1 MPRRLS
7 DDPDKRRLQIFRGI
21 YSSYYLWKAQVECG
35 EDVQYLTVDG
45 EDFFF
50 HDLMVGLD
58 GLPPRQRQAFELHI
72 LLGMSE
78 KEAAQ
83 EMGFKKWVTLVGQ
96 YSTTALKRMV
106 EAYDAAD
113 TTVAV

>member
-7 DDPDKRRLQIFRGI
+7 EDPDKRRLQIFRRI
-21 YSSYYLWKAQVECG
+21 YSNYYVWKALVED
-35 EDVQYLTVDG
+35 ESLHYLTVDG

-50 HDLMVGLD
+50 HDLMVGIET
-58 GLPPRQRQAFELHI
+58 LPPRQRQAFELHI

-78 KEAAQ
+78 KEAAA

-96 YSTTALKRMV
+96 YSTTALRRMV
-106 EAYDAAD
+106 EAYDAIDRKAL
-113 TTVAV
+113 V